1 MADRSPGDPLN
12 SGQVAGVQGALPTN
26 GFLVPSCVK
35 LVGYGLYHM
44 GIPTVVPVQLD
55 HAQYKSS
62 DVPFQKQQTDYKS

>member
-12 SGQVAGVQGALPTN
+12 SGQVAGVQGSLPTD
-26 GFLVPSCVK
+26 GFLVPSCIK

-55 HAQYKSS
+55 HANYNSH
-62 DVPFQKQQTDYKS
+62 DVPFVPQKTDYQP

>member
-1 MADRSPGDPLN
+1 MANRGPGDPLN
-12 SGQVAGVQGALPTN
+12 PEQVAGVQGALPTN

-55 HAQYKSS
+55 HANYNSH
-62 DVPFQKQQTDYKS
+62 DVPFQKMSTDYQP